1 MLIITCPTGCAS
13 FCADIADIAAGTSGA
28 STLRNEAQQVL
39 GQGNSIYI
47 QRAHPSG
54 TGITECVEG
63 DGLHPVSL
71 TLREV
76 TAWWQQRFSG
86 TRREPGL
93 VAYYLGLES
102 ATDSLHTRGDTV
114 RECTD
119 QGANL
124 VSSLGEQRVMAI
136 FGCTLDEL
144 PVCLEQYDRGFAE
157 TYASD

>member
-1 MLIITCPTGCAS
+1 
-13 FCADIADIAAGTSGA
+13 
-28 STLRNEAQQVL
+28 VL
-39 GQGNSIYI
+39 GQGNNIYI
-47 QRAHPSG
+47 QRVHPSG

-102 ATDSLHTRGDTV
+102 AVESLLAWGDPV

-124 VSSLGEQRVMAI
+124 VSSLGEQRVMTI

-144 PVCLEQYDRGFAE
+144 PECIEQYDRAFADI
-157 TYASD
+157 YADA